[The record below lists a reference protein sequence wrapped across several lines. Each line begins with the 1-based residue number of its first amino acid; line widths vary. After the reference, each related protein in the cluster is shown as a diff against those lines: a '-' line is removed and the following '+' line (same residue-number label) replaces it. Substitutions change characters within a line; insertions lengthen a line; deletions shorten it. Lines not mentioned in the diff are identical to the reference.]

1 MKIMPLSLPSRAN
14 KYTFFRKR
22 FFLFFFCRR
31 KPCYL
36 NHECTKIQPLSPK
49 STDSAF
55 DTILMSILFFVR
67 HFRLSL
73 IVVTSDENRSPFSPF
88 VTLSA
93 RVSSRIQ
100 NKTTTFCYFRHDCSN
115 FVRVYVQREKN
126 PSGFGLN
133 LNIIWYYDDGARP
146 QPPPIGSFPAT
157 ENTSFGSRPKRICF
171 SSDTAWRDARK

>member
-1 MKIMPLSLPSRAN
+1 MYENITPVFQVDRHCVRHDIN
-14 KYTFFRKR
+14 VDF
-22 FFLFFFCRR
+22 
-31 KPCYL
+31 
-36 NHECTKIQPLSPK
+36 
-49 STDSAF
+49 
-55 DTILMSILFFVR
+55 FFVR
-67 HFRLSL
+67 HFRLSP

-100 NKTTTFCYFRHDCSN
+100 NKTTTFCYFRRDCSN

-171 SSDTAWRDARK
+171 PSDTAWRDARK

>member
-1 MKIMPLSLPSRAN
+1 MIIYENHAN
-14 KYTFFRKR
+14 SIAVSDQQVYIFSQKVFFV
-22 FFLFFFCRR
+22 FFCRVFM
-31 KPCYL
+31 

-49 STDSAF
+49 ST

-133 LNIIWYYDDGARP
+133 LNII
-146 QPPPIGSFPAT
+146 
-157 ENTSFGSRPKRICF
+157 
-171 SSDTAWRDARK
+171 